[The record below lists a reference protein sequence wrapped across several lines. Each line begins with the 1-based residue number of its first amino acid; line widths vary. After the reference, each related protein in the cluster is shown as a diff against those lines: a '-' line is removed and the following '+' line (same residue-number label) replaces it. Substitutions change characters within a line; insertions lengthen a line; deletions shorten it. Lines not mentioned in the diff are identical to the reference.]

1 MKYIY
6 ILQTINFHLILHKL
20 LLNILI
26 VFSRSLEAN
35 IKNGYL
41 NEFLLPDLNQAF
53 HLHLLQK

>member
-1 MKYIY
+1 M
-6 ILQTINFHLILHKL
+6 LQKL

-41 NEFLLPDLNQAF
+41 NEFLVPDLNQAF